1 MQCELKNLNKQLAL
15 AREEFAHK
23 MQDKISDYDFEKMN
37 LTRGE
42 YMDEMRVFRFVE
54 DGGKMHGDDVHPFT

>member
-1 MQCELKNLNKQLAL
+1 
-15 AREEFAHK
+15 